1 LISPWLVLFP
11 LAAVAGAYLVTGRV
25 LGYATHRL
33 VDVPNDRSSHA
44 VPTPRGG
51 GVSIVVITLVAIVAL
66 TAIGVLPW
74 TVSLGMFGAGLI
86 VAGIGFADDHR
97 HVHPGLRLLAHFVA
111 AAWLVGWIGPV
122 VSLPIAGRV
131 VDLSFAAY
139 PLAILYVVW
148 VLNLS
153 NFMDGIDGIAA
164 IEALTVTVS
173 SAIVYALSARV
184 GADMLVPL
192 TVAGAVLGFLIWNW
206 PPARI
211 FMGDVGSGFLGVM
224 MAALSLEAAQL
235 SPRLFWAWL
244 ILLGVFIVD
253 ATVTLVRRTVRG
265 DRFYEA
271 HRTHAYQHAAVRFG
285 SHRRVTIATGLI
297 TLIWLLPIAIV
308 VGNGTVDGALGLL
321 AAYIPLIALVLWLKA
336 GQAMG

>member
-1 LISPWLVLFP
+1 MTRAWLVLFP
-11 LAAVAGAYLVTGRV
+11 LVAVAAAYLLTGRV

-51 GVSIVVITLVAIVAL
+51 GLSIVAVTLVALVVLALIGIMPSRVA
-66 TAIGVLPW
+66 V
-74 TVSLGMFGAGLI
+74 GMFGAGLI

-97 HVHPGLRLLAHFVA
+97 HVHPGLRLVAHFIA
-111 AAWLVGWIGPV
+111 ATWLVVWVGPLV
-122 VSLPIAGRV
+122 TLPFNGRV
-131 VDLSFAAY
+131 VGLGVVAY

-148 VLNLS
+148 LLNLS

-164 IEALTVTVS
+164 VEALTVTLGSVV
-173 SAIVYALSARV
+173 VYTLAAPAGGEL
-184 GADMLVPL
+184 LVPL
-192 TVAGAVLGFLIWNW
+192 TVAGAVLGFLLWNW

-211 FMGDVGSGFLGVM
+211 FMGDVGSGFLGLI
-224 MAALSLEAAQL
+224 MAGLSLQAAHV

-244 ILLGVFIVD
+244 VLLGAFIVD
-253 ATVTLVRRTVRG
+253 ATVTLIRRTLRG

-285 SHRRVTIATGLI
+285 SHRPVTIATGLI
-297 TLIWLLPIAIV
+297 TLLWLLPIAIL
-308 VGNGTVDGALGLL
+308 VGTGAIDGALGVV
-321 AAYIPLIALVLWLKA
+321 AAYIPLVALVIWLKA
-336 GQAMG
+336 GQASG

>member
-1 LISPWLVLFP
+1 MTSPWLMLFP

-33 VDVPNDRSSHA
+33 VDIPNDRSSHA

-51 GVSIVVITLVAIVAL
+51 GVSIVVITLIALVAL
-66 TAIGVLPW
+66 TLIGILPW
-74 TVSLGMFGAGLI
+74 RVSLGMFGAGLI

-97 HVHPGLRLLAHFVA
+97 HVHPGLRLIAHFVA
-111 AAWLVGWIGPV
+111 AAWLVVWVGPV
-122 VSLPIAGRV
+122 VTLPIGGRSI
-131 VDLSFAAY
+131 DLSFAAY
-139 PLAILYVVW
+139 PVAILYVVW
-148 VLNLS
+148 LLNLS

-164 IEALTVTVS
+164 IEAFTVTVS
-173 SAIVYALSARV
+173 SAIVYALSTHI

-224 MAALSLEAAQL
+224 MAGLSLEAAQV

-244 ILLGVFIVD
+244 ILLGAFIVD
-253 ATVTLVRRTVRG
+253 ATVTLIRRTLRG

-271 HRTHAYQHAAVRFG
+271 HRTHAYQHAAVRLG
-285 SHRRVTIATGLI
+285 SHRPVTIATGLI
-297 TLIWLLPIAIV
+297 TLLWLLPIAIL
-308 VGNGTVDGALGLL
+308 VGTGRLDGALGILT
-321 AAYIPLIALVLWLKA
+321 AYIPLVALVLWLKA
-336 GQAMG
+336 GQTPG